1 MQKDEWELGTTTP
14 DVNYYYCSHYSSR
27 LVERNN

>member
-1 MQKDEWELGTTTP
+1 MSVNEELGTTTP
-14 DVNYYYCSHYSSR
+14 DMNYYYCSYYSSR

>member
-1 MQKDEWELGTTTP
+1 MSVNEELGTTTL
-14 DVNYYYCSHYSSR
+14 DMNYYYYSSR